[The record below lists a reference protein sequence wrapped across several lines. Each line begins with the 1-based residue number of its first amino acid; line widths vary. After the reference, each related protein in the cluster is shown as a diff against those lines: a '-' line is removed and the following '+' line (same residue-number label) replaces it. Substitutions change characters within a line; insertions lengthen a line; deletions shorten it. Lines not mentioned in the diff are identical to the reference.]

1 MSLPKLKRARNSANA
16 TAFAELCF
24 HLHRGAFTKQQL
36 ADKTGLV
43 IGTVTS
49 WIKMLK
55 RRKLVYIKFYK
66 QAESHVGQHA
76 AYWAWG
82 HLEPDAEKPKPL
94 TMKEMNARSNIRK
107 KLRREAAK
115 KAELVQKA
123 TQLSTSG
130 TLGGISGSPG

>member
-1 MSLPKLKRARNSANA
+1 MTLPKLKTTRNSANA

-66 QAESHVGQHA
+66 QAESHVGQYA

-82 HLEPDAEKPKPL
+82 YMEPDAEKPKPL
-94 TMKEMNARSNIRK
+94 TMKQMNDRSNIRK

-115 KAELVQKA
+115 KGELLTKA
-123 TQLSTSG
+123 TQLRTSG
-130 TLGGISGSPG
+130 TLGDISGTPG